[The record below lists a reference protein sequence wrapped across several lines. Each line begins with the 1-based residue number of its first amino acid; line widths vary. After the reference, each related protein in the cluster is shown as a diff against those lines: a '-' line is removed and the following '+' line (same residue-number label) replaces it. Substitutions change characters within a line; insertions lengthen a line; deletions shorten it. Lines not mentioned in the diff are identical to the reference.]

1 MAVREQLLISEVFS
15 VQKTNLD
22 TLFLEIQSGLYQRA
36 QDIVDTR
43 FADLTAA
50 INDAYAAMMEK
61 VQSAQMQCLDN
72 IHQDIGELMGL
83 GAAGNAGKGVPNS

>member
-1 MAVREQLLISEVFS
+1 MAARVRLLIFEVYS

-22 TLFLEIQSGLYQRA
+22 TLFLNIQSGLYQRA

-50 INDAYAAMMEK
+50 INDAHAAMVEK

-83 GAAGNAGKGVPNS
+83 GVTGKSGADS

>member
-50 INDAYAAMMEK
+50 INDVYAVMMEK
-61 VQSAQMQCLDN
+61 V
-72 IHQDIGELMGL
+72 
-83 GAAGNAGKGVPNS
+83 